1 MALKIKKIGKESTVT
16 AADLLKKF
24 QSDFGEGVGSF
35 GGKLVNADR
44 IPTGIFELDLALGGG
59 FPRGKVSTIFGPES
73 SGKTNCAY
81 LAIANHQRMFPSLT
95 CSFVDAEHGFDPAWA
110 AALGVDTK
118 KLLVIKPAFAEQAVD
133 IVESLMYAADCG
145 MIVIDSLAALVTNS
159 ELDSSAEK
167 AVVGGAALVIGKLT
181 RKTTLALSE
190 AEKEDRYPTL
200 IYINQIS
207 HKIGVMFGD
216 PETEPGGK
224 KPLFQASIRLRLYG
238 KNLKDPKYSET
249 MPVAKETTFIVK
261 KHKVPIYAASGK
273 FTVAMVPYK
282 GLKPGQSDDF
292 SVILDLMKTYNLAKK
307 SDSGKGW
314 TIYGQEYPT
323 QTEFRDRFMSEPMF
337 ANEIRNELI
346 VRLSKENGLL
356 EEKDGGEGE

>member
-1 MALKIKKIGKESTVT
+1 
-16 AADLLKKF
+16 
-24 QSDFGEGVGSF
+24 
-35 GGKLVNADR
+35 
-44 IPTGIFELDLALGGG
+44 
-59 FPRGKVSTIFGPES
+59 
-73 SGKTNCAY
+73 
-81 LAIANHQRMFPSLT
+81 MFPDLS
-95 CSFVDAEHGFDPAWA
+95 CVFVDVEHGFDPKWA
-110 AALGVDTK
+110 AALGVDVK
-118 KLLVIKPAFAEQAVD
+118 KLMVVKPSFAEQAVD
-133 IVESLMYAADCG
+133 IVESLMYANNCG
-145 MIVIDSLAALVTNS
+145 LVVIDSLAALVTSS

-167 AVVGGAALVIGKLT
+167 ANVGGAALVIGKLT
-181 RKTTLALSE
+181 RKTTQALSE

-207 HKIGVMFGD
+207 YKIGVMFGD

-238 KNLKDPKYSET
+238 KNMKDPKYSET

-292 SVILDLMKTYNLAKK
+292 STILDLMKDYGLAKK

-314 TIYGQEYPT
+314 QIYGAEYNTINEFKDEFLTKPT
-323 QTEFRDRFMSEPMF
+323 F
-337 ANEIRNELI
+337 ANSVRQELI
-346 VRLSKENGLL
+346 TKLSKENGLL
-356 EEKDGGEGE
+356 MEKDDEDKDEGDSE